1 MEIKFK
7 EKLNKAK
14 DINLSNSIDTQV
26 AICIAEL
33 MNASISLHKL
43 HLKITGTGSYAT
55 HKALDVY
62 GEFQDFADDLTEQYQ
77 GASEKLIQIP
87 DKPCKM
93 LNTTQEAITYLSE
106 LKSMITDLQ
115 AKLEYSEVVNLL
127 DEIKSL
133 INKTKYKLKF
143 LS

>member
-7 EKLNKAK
+7 EKSDKIK
-14 DINLSNSIDTQV
+14 EVKLSNSTDTQV

-62 GEFQDFADDLTEQYQ
+62 GEFQDFADNLCEQYQ
-77 GASEKLIQIP
+77 SISETIIKIP
-87 DKPCKM
+87 TIKEVELSSVEECS
-93 LNTTQEAITYLSE
+93 IYLKD
-106 LKSMITDLQ
+106 LKSKITNLQ
-115 AKLEYSEVVNLL
+115 KTIDYSEINNLL
-127 DEIKSL
+127 DESKSK
-133 INKTKYKLKF
+133 INKIRYRLIFLK
-143 LS
+143 